1 MRFRAAS
8 ALHLES
14 VIHASTGKSI
24 SINNQ
29 GIRDSSVFDLRRRR
43 TEFCDLVG
51 LRGQDVRRPIY
62 VAHVERGDGFGVGTL
77 ASQVEKILIYDSSF
91 LAGALPLSMTLSS
104 SQLRL
109 ISTIGMGVLVG
120 TSLIVI
126 IPEGIEAVYTAGSGG
141 HSHTRRGLQLQE
153 RAQVSWPVNA
163 GLAPVIR
170 RFGDTVRREAGEI
183 ANLGDIL
190 GAVARRDLERRA
202 EPETPSTSAAPKETA
217 PPADKPAPKVPEAH
231 KDEDHHEESDPPT
244 FYIGLSLILG
254 FVLMFLI
261 DKLPRHASENLQP
274 PPPTRH
280 ISLDNL
286 SMGLSTSDG
295 DEESESFL
303 QSLAPTPKQTRSLA
317 TTTGLVIHAAA
328 DGIAMGA
335 SASTS
340 NTKLGFIIF
349 IAIMVHKA
357 PAAFGLTSVL
367 LKQGLSKRAA
377 RGHLIIFS
385 LAAPFG
391 ALTTWLLVNILGGG
405 HIEGERGQWWTGMLL
420 LFSAGT
426 FLYVAMH
433 AMQEDSSHSS
443 HDSHSSTNGYAD
455 SSSSS
460 QRNKPKPQMRDTFA
474 AVGGM
479 LIPLL
484 TQIGHHH

>member
-1 MRFRAAS
+1 MLDGLFMLLS
-8 ALHLES
+8 LSVVMAL
-14 VIHASTGKSI
+14 A
-24 SINNQ
+24 
-29 GIRDSSVFDLRRRR
+29 
-43 TEFCDLVG
+43 
-51 LRGQDVRRPIY
+51 
-62 VAHVERGDGFGVGTL
+62 
-77 ASQVEKILIYDSSF
+77 SF

-126 IPEGIEAVYTAGSGG
+126 IPEGIEAVYTAKEAG
-141 HSHTRRGLQLQE
+141 HLHTRRGLQLWE
-153 RAQVSWPVNA
+153 RGVEVPWQSNIN
-163 GLAPVIR
+163 LAP
-170 RFGDTVRREAGEI
+170 
-183 ANLGDIL
+183 
-190 GAVARRDLERRA
+190 LERRTEDSTMAVVEVEEAIEKARAAA
-202 EPETPSTSAAPKETA
+202 ETELPAATTTPPVPKET
-217 PPADKPAPKVPEAH
+217 PAPEKAPQETTPSKEEEH
-231 KDEDHHEESDPPT
+231 HDEDSPPT

-254 FVLMFLI
+254 FILMFLI
-261 DKLPRHASENLQP
+261 DKLPRHASETMQP
-274 PPPTRH
+274 PPATRH

-286 SMGLSTSDG
+286 SMGPHPSTS

-377 RGHLIIFS
+377 RSHLIIFS

-391 ALTTWLLVNILGGG
+391 ALSTWVLVSVLGGG
-405 HIEGERGQWWTGMLL
+405 HVEGEKGQWWTGMLL

-433 AMQEDSSHSS
+433 AMQEDASHT
-443 HDSHSSTNGYAD
+443 HEANGYAEGSG
-455 SSSSS
+455 SSGS

>member
-1 MRFRAAS
+1 MGDRKTEYTD
-8 ALHLES
+8 LE
-14 VIHASTGKSI
+14 
-24 SINNQ
+24 
-29 GIRDSSVFDLRRRR
+29 
-43 TEFCDLVG
+43 
-51 LRGQDVRRPIY
+51 Y
-62 VAHVERGDGFGVGTL
+62 
-77 ASQVEKILIYDSSF
+77 SSF

-126 IPEGIEAVYTAGSGG
+126 IPEGIEAVYSAKSAG
-141 HSHTRRGLQLQE
+141 HSHTRRSLRLWE
-153 RAQVSWPVNA
+153 RGAEVSWQSNANAIPVN
-163 GLAPVIR
+163 
-170 RFGDTVRREAGEI
+170 VRRTEAS
-183 ANLGDIL
+183 IL
-190 GAVARRDLERRA
+190 GPREEKDANPVLVLEEKAVPAA
-202 EPETPSTSAAPKETA
+202 PTTTSSSAAKETEA
-217 PPADKPAPKVPEAH
+217 PEKAPQDAPKKE
-231 KDEDHHEESDPPT
+231 EEHHEDSPPT

-254 FVLMFLI
+254 FILMFLI

-286 SMGLSTSDG
+286 SMGLSSAPSQG

-303 QSLAPTPKQTRSLA
+303 QSLTPTPKQTRSLA

-349 IAIMVHKA
+349 VAIMVHKA

-405 HIEGERGQWWTGMLL
+405 HIDGERGQWWTGMLL

-426 FLYVAMH
+426 FLYVLTFPFHLA
-433 AMQEDSSHSS
+433 
-443 HDSHSSTNGYAD
+443 
-455 SSSSS
+455 
-460 QRNKPKPQMRDTFA
+460 QMLTWDIDT
-474 AVGGM
+474 
-479 LIPLL
+479 
-484 TQIGHHH
+484 